1 MFVIV
6 VVIISTVVFIVVF
19 HIAVVVVVAHERL
32 VEICRMMLS
41 AEFRSRLYL
50 DGPVGVD
57 GVAPGTDIL
66 LVTARR
72 SFGAAVK
79 IERKACNRSK
89 LREAASTE

>member
-19 HIAVVVVVAHERL
+19 HIAVVVVVVAHERL

-41 AEFRSRLYL
+41 AEFRSRLNL

-57 GVAPGTDIL
+57 GVAPGADIL

-79 IERKACNRSK
+79 IGRKTCNRSN
-89 LREAASTE
+89 